1 MRFANTVGKW
11 EAKIRLKKLLD
22 IRPANIFRLFNLNDA
37 EDLRRTS
44 HQYQK
49 YSHTSTDTH
58 VDGPET
64 GTVASC
70 HVLIERFYSVRASE
84 LSELLVHVV
93 CSGARIVADPYAKI
107 LHFQGLLFVNL
118 KG

>member
-1 MRFANTVGKW
+1 M
-11 EAKIRLKKLLD
+11 IPY
-22 IRPANIFRLFNLNDA
+22 RP
-37 EDLRRTS
+37 
-44 HQYQK
+44 H
-49 YSHTSTDTH
+49 TH
-58 VDGPET
+58 VDRPET

-93 CSGARIVADPYAKI
+93 CSGARIVANPYAKI

-118 KG
+118 